1 MCVRNLPS
9 LLRKNDVQS
18 LNMFWFEI
26 RKERNPMGRPLF
38 WRKRGWKEFFSKY
51 KLHILWPAIKK
62 KPEFRTVG
70 RILSTKG
77 RKKDKPEGFNIIIET
92 KNYKFSWDLFIMS
105 VDCGSSF

>member
-1 MCVRNLPS
+1 
-9 LLRKNDVQS
+9 
-18 LNMFWFEI
+18 
-26 RKERNPMGRPLF
+26 MGRPLF

-51 KLHILWPAIKK
+51 KLHILWTAIKK
-62 KPEFRTVG
+62 G
-70 RILSTKG
+70 RIQNCGQDPIYKG